1 MKKTII
7 VVGNGMVGYKFCEK
21 LVEKK
26 ANETYNI
33 IVFGEEPRPAYDR
46 VHLSEYFSGKTADDL
61 LMAPLAWYQENNIT
75 LIIGDQVISI
85 DRENKL
91 VISKS
96 GNEVTYD
103 KLVLATG
110 SSCFIPP
117 VNGIDKKGVIPYRT
131 IEDLDLIRT
140 YAKKCKKGAVIGGG
154 LLGLEAAKALL
165 DLGLETHVV
174 EFASRLMPRQLDDA
188 GSLILKEKLEK
199 LSISIHL
206 NKNTELIYGDG
217 KVEK

>member
-1 MKKTII
+1 MKKTIV

-26 ANETYNI
+26 ANESYNI

-46 VHLSEYFSGKTADDL
+46 VHLSEYFSGKSADDL
-61 LMAPLAWYQENNIT
+61 LMAPMSWYKENNIT
-75 LIIGDQVISI
+75 LIIRDQVTEI
-85 DRENKL
+85 DRANKT
-91 VISKS
+91 VSAKS
-96 GNEVTYD
+96 GNKVSYD
-103 KLVLATG
+103 KLILATG

-117 VNGIDKKGVIPYRT
+117 VNGINKKGVIPYRT
-131 IEDLDLIRT
+131 IEDLDLIQE
-140 YAKKCKKGAVIGGG
+140 YAKKCKTGTVIGGG

-188 GSLILKEKLEK
+188 GAQILKEKLEA
-199 LSISIHL
+199 LSISIHSRL
-206 NKNTELIYGDG
+206 FPYPYT
-217 KVEK
+217 